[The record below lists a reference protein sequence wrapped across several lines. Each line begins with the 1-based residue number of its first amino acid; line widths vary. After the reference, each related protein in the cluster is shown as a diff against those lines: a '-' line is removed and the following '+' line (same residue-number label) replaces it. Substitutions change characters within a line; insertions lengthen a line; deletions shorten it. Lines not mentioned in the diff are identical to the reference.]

1 MKQRAEAERTM
12 KGKILLSLHI
22 IFIPLLLVL
31 AAGCGSSL
39 KPGPEIRIENVR
51 SRPPRAI
58 EDELG
63 GMGAVYLTI
72 FNDGGKPDRLL
83 GVRTDVAEKVE
94 IHTGS
99 MENGK
104 MTMKPGEGG
113 IEIPAK
119 GKFAFETGRYHI
131 MLIRLKCHL
140 TEGDK
145 FKVVLEFEKSGLLEV
160 EAEVRQE

>member
-1 MKQRAEAERTM
+1 M

-22 IFIPLLLVL
+22 ILIPLLLVL
-31 AAGCGSSL
+31 AAGCGSRL
-39 KPGPEIRIENVR
+39 KPGPKIRIENVR
-51 SRPPRAI
+51 SRPARAI

-63 GMGAVYLTI
+63 GMGAVYLSI
-72 FNDGGKPDRLL
+72 LNDGGKPDRLL
-83 GVRTDVAEKVE
+83 GARTDVAEKVE

-99 MENGK
+99 MEKGK
-104 MTMKPGEGG
+104 MTMKPVEGG

-131 MLIRLKCHL
+131 MLIRLKRHL
-140 TEGDK
+140 NEGDK
-145 FKVVLEFEKSGLLEV
+145 FKMVLEFEKSGLLEV